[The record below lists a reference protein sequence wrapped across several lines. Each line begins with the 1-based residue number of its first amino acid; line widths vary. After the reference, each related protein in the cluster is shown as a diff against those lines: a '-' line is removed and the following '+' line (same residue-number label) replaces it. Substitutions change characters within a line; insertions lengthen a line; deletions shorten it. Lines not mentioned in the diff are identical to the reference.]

1 MTMKLVIISG
11 LSGSGKSVAINT
23 LEDDDFYCIDNI
35 PLSML
40 LTCIEH
46 LTASTDSMYYEK
58 IAIGVDARNASKDI
72 VSYPDIVAAIKKQG
86 IDLELIHLEANEET
100 LIQRYSETR
109 RKHPLTKN
117 GLPLVEAIQMEKH
130 ILEDLVLL
138 ADLRID
144 TTSTNVRELRSIITE
159 QVCKKDSSEL
169 TILLQSFGFKYG
181 VPKDSDY
188 VFDVRCLP
196 NPYWEKSLR
205 DLSGKDAEVI
215 EYLQSHD
222 EVKQMIDSISN
233 FIKTWLPL
241 FTTENRSYLSVS
253 IGCTGGHH
261 RSVHVTEYLS
271 NRFNDFNDT
280 HVSVRHRDLET

>member
-1 MTMKLVIISG
+1 MKLVIVSG

-23 LEDDDFYCIDNI
+23 LEDDDFYCIDNM
-35 PLSML
+35 PLSLL

-46 LTASTDSMYYEK
+46 LTSTDSTYYEK

-72 VSYPDIVAAIKKQG
+72 VSFPDIVNAIKDRG
-86 IDLELIHLEANEET
+86 IELELVHLEADEET

-144 TTSTNVRELRSIITE
+144 TTSTNVRELRAIITE
-159 QVCKKDSSEL
+159 QVCKKVFSNL

-181 VPKDSDY
+181 VPNDSDY

-205 DLSGKDAEVI
+205 ELTGTDIDVI
-215 EYLQSHD
+215 NFLQSHD
-222 EVKQMIDSISN
+222 EVKEMIDSIAK
-233 FIKTWLPL
+233 FVEKWLPL
-241 FTTENRSYLSVS
+241 FIKENRSYLSVS
-253 IGCTGGHH
+253 IGCTGGQH
-261 RSVHVTEYLS
+261 RSVHITEFLAKRLE
-271 NRFNDFNDT
+271 NINDT
-280 HVSVRHRDLET
+280 HVSIRHRNLEKI

>member
-1 MTMKLVIISG
+1 MKLVIVSG

-35 PLSML
+35 PLGML

-46 LTASTDSMYYEK
+46 LTASSPSHYEK
-58 IAIGVDARNASKDI
+58 IAIGVDARNASKDLISFPEI
-72 VSYPDIVAAIKKQG
+72 VEAIKIRG
-86 IDLELIHLEANEET
+86 IELELVHLEANEET
-100 LIQRYSETR
+100 LIKRYSETR
-109 RKHPLTKN
+109 RKHPLTKD
-117 GLPLVEAIQMEKH
+117 GLPLVEAIRMEKN

-159 QVCKKDSSEL
+159 QVCKKTSSEL

-181 VPKDSDY
+181 VPNDSDY

-205 DLSGKDAEVI
+205 ELTGKDNAVI
-215 EYLQSHD
+215 DFLQSHN
-222 EVKQMIDSISN
+222 EVKEMIDSIAN
-233 FIKTWLPL
+233 FIEMWLPY
-241 FTTENRSYLSVS
+241 FAKENRSYLSVS

-261 RSVHVTEYLS
+261 RSVHIVENLMR
-271 NRFNDFNDT
+271 RFNNFDDT
-280 HVSVRHRDLET
+280 HISIRHRDLEN

>member
-1 MTMKLVIISG
+1 MKLVIISG

-23 LEDDDFYCIDNI
+23 LEDADFYCIDNM

-46 LTASTDSMYYEK
+46 LTANPLPYYEK
-58 IAIGVDARNASKDI
+58 AAIGVDARNASKDVVSFPEI
-72 VSYPDIVAAIKKQG
+72 VSAIKNSG
-86 IDLELIHLEANEET
+86 INLELIHLEANEDT

-117 GLPLVEAIQMEKH
+117 GLPLVEAIHMEKQ

-144 TTSTNVRELRSIITE
+144 TTSTNVRQLRSIINE
-159 QVCKKDSSEL
+159 RVCKKTSANL

-205 DLSGKDAEVI
+205 DLSGKDIEVI
-215 EYLQSHD
+215 EFLQSHN
-222 EVKQMIDSISN
+222 EVTQMIDSISA
-233 FIKTWLPL
+233 FIEKWLPL
-241 FTTENRSYLSVS
+241 FIKENRSYLSVS

-261 RSVHVTEYLS
+261 RSVHVSEYIS
-271 NRFNDFNDT
+271 NRLKNFQDT
-280 HVSVRHRDLET
+280 HVSVRHRDLEAS

>member
-1 MTMKLVIISG
+1 MKLAIISG

-23 LEDDDFYCIDNI
+23 LEDADYYCIDNM

-46 LTASTDSMYYEK
+46 LTANPSSYYEK
-58 IAIGVDARNASKDI
+58 TAIGVDARNASKDI
-72 VSYPDIVAAIKKQG
+72 VSFPDIVTAIKNSG

-100 LIQRYSETR
+100 LIQRFSETR

-117 GLPLVEAIQMEKH
+117 GLPLVEAIHMEKH

-144 TTSTNVRELRSIITE
+144 TTSTNVRQLRSIINE
-159 QVCKKDSSEL
+159 RVCKKPSANL

-205 DLSGKDAEVI
+205 ELTGKDNEVI
-215 EYLQSHD
+215 DFLQSHE
-222 EVKQMIDSISN
+222 EVTQMIDSIAIFIEKWLPF
-233 FIKTWLPL
+233 FIK
-241 FTTENRSYLSVS
+241 ENRSYLSVS

-271 NRFNDFNDT
+271 SRFNHFKDT
-280 HVSVRHRDLET
+280 HVSVRHRDLEA

>member
-1 MTMKLVIISG
+1 M
-11 LSGSGKSVAINT
+11 
-23 LEDDDFYCIDNI
+23 

-46 LTASTDSMYYEK
+46 LTSSASMYYEK

-72 VSYPDIVAAIKKQG
+72 VSFPDIIKAIKKSG
-86 IDLELIHLEANEET
+86 IDLELIHLEAKEET

-109 RKHPLTKN
+109 RKHPLTKK

-144 TTSTNVRELRSIITE
+144 TSSTNVRELRSIVTE
-159 QVCKKDSSEL
+159 QVCRKDSSEL

-181 VPKDSDY
+181 VPNDSDY

-205 DLSGKDAEVI
+205 ELSGKDPEVI
-215 EYLQSHD
+215 EYLQSHE
-222 EVKQMIDSISN
+222 EVKQMIESISS
-233 FIKTWLPL
+233 FMEKWVPL
-241 FTTENRSYLSVS
+241 FAKENRSYLSVS

-271 NRFNDFNDT
+271 DQLSKFKDT
-280 HVSVRHRDLET
+280 HVSLRHRDLEI